1 MNFGPLNR
9 DGGWRR
15 LNVAISRARKA
26 MIVYSVLRPEQI
38 DQLSRTRSEGVAGLK
53 GFLEF
58 AERGKL
64 AVTAHSTT
72 KSTSDSTVTECI
84 AKSHKRA
91 WLWGEMQHRKLR
103 VQS

>member
-1 MNFGPLNR
+1 
-9 DGGWRR
+9 
-15 LNVAISRARKA
+15 

-38 DQLSRTRSEGVAGLK
+38 DLSRTRSEGVAGLK

-72 KSTSDSTVTECI
+72 KAQAT
-84 AKSHKRA
+84 A
-91 WLWGEMQHRKLR
+91 L
-103 VQS
+103 